1 MCTGL
6 RYRDA
11 PSGDLLAHSFRT
23 VSAWR
28 SGADPRES
36 TGDEVAVEEPLEI
49 RISGESI
56 AVTMRTPGEDLDLAV
71 GFLFAEGLIH
81 SAADLGAVAHC
92 GRPDDEGYGNLVE
105 VTPAPGVQLEV
116 EKVDATRRGTLT
128 TSACGVCGRR
138 SVDDLLSRVGRVP
151 DGPPIPAGL
160 IASAPDRLR
169 TEQRAFARTGG
180 THGAAIFDLQGRLL
194 AAAEDVGR
202 HNAVDKVVGALV
214 RRGAVATAPPLGT
227 RPPAPAP
234 GEAPALLV
242 VSGRASFEIVQKAAA
257 AGIPAIAAVGAG
269 SSLAVD
275 LAQRAGI
282 ALCTFVRGG
291 TFNVYSRPDRVLG
304 GPRPP

>member
-1 MCTGL
+1 M
-6 RYRDA
+6 
-11 PSGDLLAHSFRT
+11 AHSSRT
-23 VSAWR
+23 VGSWR
-28 SGADPRES
+28 SGESPRES
-36 TGDEVAVEEPLEI
+36 TDDVAVEEPLEI
-49 RISGESI
+49 RISGETI
-56 AVTMRTPGEDLDLAV
+56 AITMRTPGDDLDLAV

-81 SAADLGAVAHC
+81 SAADLGSVAHC

-116 EKVDATRRGTLT
+116 ERVDATRRGTLT

-160 IASAPDRLR
+160 VASAPDRLR
-169 TEQRAFARTGG
+169 PEQRAFARTGG
-180 THGAAIFDLQGRLL
+180 THGAAIFDPKGRLL

-202 HNAVDKVVGALV
+202 HNAVDKVVGALI
-214 RRGAVATAPPLGT
+214 RRGTLATAPPLGT

-234 GEAPALLV
+234 EEAPALLV
-242 VSGRASFEIVQKAAA
+242 VSGRAGFEIIQKAAA
-257 AGIPAIAAVGAG
+257 ARIPAVASVGAA

-282 ALCTFVRGG
+282 SLCAFVRGG
-291 TFNVYSRPDRVLG
+291 TFNVYSRPDRL
-304 GPRPP
+304 RP